1 MIINSLLMKRFF
13 NGEVVLCVGI
23 GNTLLKCIYV
33 TSVAIHVLSI
43 LLTPHIVRMDKG
55 VDIWQSFSLG
65 HKGPFMHLSKDTLDG
80 DTGKDG
86 SSKVESKTRVKKKE
100 DPHPILK
107 FLKTQVVKGLFAVP
121 FSLIIKSIAVIHED
135 LIIQVLP
142 MVWEMLLEHDNETR
156 SFITANRTRRKI
168 HAEMVKTALE
178 AEEAKRRAER
188 ENFLLSAVPV
198 TIQAAYEPSLHH
210 VVSEEHEEGEE
221 NEIDNTG
228 RPISAHHVCV
238 AQQLFPSCLC
248 SSVLTIIHLL
258 DDPAVTPD
266 GVAVYQTAEQVIW
279 SCLVE
284 DSALFLRFFL
294 EKLTREKQEIM
305 ARLLRR
311 LVRFIPRLPSQAA
324 FALFNY
330 LVGYVMFYTRSPQEG
345 AQEHTAAALSILWM
359 VVPSVHG
366 IHFKDLKQIFRKE
379 QCDAALLLTA
389 NIPSAKKIIVH
400 GPGGADA
407 GGIPSQFPIQE
418 DTQFSQ
424 IHVEAVD
431 FFGIPED
438 ESKYYFL
445 VDYKT
450 NQIHNM
456 HSYVRDFYFFK
467 RSQYPQ
473 LTLVRM
479 EPEAAFEA
487 LQKQAFMQKFLEIGK
502 VLLAYSVLK
511 RPDQRVFFLHE
522 ELTKL
527 PSFPRKALE
536 ADFNLYKGGAMDKE
550 IRGIC

>member
-1 MIINSLLMKRFF
+1 MEEGAHVTFKVPPHGIEFTLPSPKVGVESIPVVEPPWMPQVKLNVE
-13 NGEVVLCVGI
+13 EV
-23 GNTLLKCIYV
+23 
-33 TSVAIHVLSI
+33 
-43 LLTPHIVRMDKG
+43 
-55 VDIWQSFSLG
+55 
-65 HKGPFMHLSKDTLDG
+65 TLDH
-80 DTGKDG
+80 
-86 SSKVESKTRVKKKE
+86 SQ
-100 DPHPILK
+100 H
-107 FLKTQVVKGLFAVP
+107 
-121 FSLIIKSIAVIHED
+121 
-135 LIIQVLP
+135 
-142 MVWEMLLEHDNETR
+142 TR

-294 EKLTREKQEIM
+294 EKLTREKQDIM

-431 FFGIPED
+431 FFGISED

-511 RPDQRVFFLHE
+511 RPDQ
-522 ELTKL
+522 
-527 PSFPRKALE
+527 
-536 ADFNLYKGGAMDKE
+536 
-550 IRGIC
+550 